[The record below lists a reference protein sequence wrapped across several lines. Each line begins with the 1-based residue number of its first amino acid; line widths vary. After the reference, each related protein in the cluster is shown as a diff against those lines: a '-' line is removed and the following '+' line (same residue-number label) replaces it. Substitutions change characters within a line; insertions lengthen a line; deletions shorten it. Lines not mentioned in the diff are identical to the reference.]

1 VGVTPADIA
10 TLVDAAPLP
19 PGYTLQVEP
28 QRKHLYRSL
37 WSVRVFRDGERIWG
51 RAYYNPA
58 LGIAA
63 AQKVAWVSAGAGA

>member
-1 VGVTPADIA
+1 VTPQDVDI
-10 TLVDAAPLP
+10 LVQAAPLP
-19 PGYTLQVEP
+19 PGYSMTVEP
-28 QRKHLYRSL
+28 QRKHKYRNL